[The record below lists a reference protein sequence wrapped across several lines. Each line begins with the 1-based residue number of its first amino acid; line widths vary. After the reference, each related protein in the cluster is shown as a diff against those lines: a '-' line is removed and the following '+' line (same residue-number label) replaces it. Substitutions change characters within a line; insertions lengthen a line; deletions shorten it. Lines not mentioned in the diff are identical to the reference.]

1 VRVYLF
7 NLLSWSMYS
16 FICLFFILPNCYMSA
31 LSGRR
36 DNNSTENI
44 RNPIRGTG
52 TVVDM
57 HGASSGTLH
66 IIASN
71 VNITIYMHS
80 FISICTSTWI
90 YPLYSLG
97 RHTYYGD
104 SFLKYL
110 QSTCIKIQ
118 RLGWG
123 TPCKKNEKIRSLI

>member
-1 VRVYLF
+1 MRVYLF

-16 FICLFFILPNCYMSA
+16 FIRLFFILPNCYMSA

-52 TVVDM
+52 TLVDM
-57 HGASSGTLH
+57 HSTSFGTLH
-66 IIASN
+66 IIASS
-71 VNITIYMHS
+71 VNITTYMYN

-90 YPLYSLG
+90 YLLYSLG
-97 RHTYYGD
+97 RRTYYGG